1 MFFLF
6 FSLSLVFDWLLFL
19 FRMKMF
25 GDFSLLSLS
34 LFDLRLQEIFKLVQ
48 SIFFFEVGDEDQELE
63 DMDVFFVS
71 FIDFQGVIFS
81 LILLI
86 FRVVDVV
93 NM

>member
-6 FSLSLVFDWLLFL
+6 FNLSLVFDWLLFL

-34 LFDLRLQEIFKLVQ
+34 LFDLRLQEIFQLVQ

-86 FRVVDVV
+86 YRVVDVV
-93 NM
+93 M